1 MGIRMNKI
9 ILNVVDKKTD
19 FARRVVIETGMPLQ
33 TCDFI
38 TIGDELMFD
47 RDTDF
52 FTFGYDISSGTSQL
66 AIVTGE
72 FIPKPPVELIDD
84 IKKSLGDRYEVVE
97 DKEEQLW
104 LREKRISGFIN
115 R

>member
-1 MGIRMNKI
+1 MNKI

-19 FARRVVIETGMPLQ
+19 FARRVVIETSIPLQ
-33 TCDFI
+33 SCDFI
-38 TIGDELMFD
+38 TIGEDIMFD

-52 FTFGYDISSGTSQL
+52 FTFGFDIDTGSRQL

-72 FIPKPPVELIDD
+72 FIPKPPLELIDD
-84 IKKSLGDRYEVVE
+84 IKKSLEGRYEVVE

-104 LREKRISGFIN
+104 LREKAP
-115 R
+115 